1 MVFWDR
7 DHQMQD
13 QIPLRSH
20 LFTYYLF
27 LFSSYNSEL
36 STCDR
41 RLVACEGT
49 AEWSARG
56 ILQLTPAVDVSNCH

>member
-1 MVFWDR
+1 MVPWDR
-7 DHQMQD
+7 AHQIQG

-41 RLVACEGT
+41 SLVAWEGT
-49 AEWSARG
+49 AEWSECG
-56 ILQLTPAVDVSNCH
+56 ILQLTPAVDANCH